1 MLWQCTII
9 TALWVFCILIF
20 NNYIFNHR
28 PLSSIN
34 SIFQV
39 QVRYYSYCSSS
50 SMTQHTTAHTRMV
63 YRTTNKKSKKER
75 RRRRGERRGKKKKRK
90 NHNILLLSFY
100 NIIYYTVHTT
110 PPPPFGL
117 FFFFCLFLD
126 VFFYTN
132 LFDCFVVVQLSIDN
146 VFHFKRSF

>member
-90 NHNILLLSFY
+90 NHNILLSFY
-100 NIIYYTVHTT
+100 NIIYYTVILHH
-110 PPPPFGL
+110 L
-117 FFFFCLFLD
+117 LLLVYFFFFCLFLD

-132 LFDCFVVVQLSIDN
+132 LVDCFVVVQLSIDN

>member
-39 QVRYYSYCSSS
+39 QVRYYCSSS

-75 RRRRGERRGKKKKRK
+75 RRRRGERRGKKKRK
-90 NHNILLLSFY
+90 NHILLSFY
-100 NIIYYTVHTT
+100 NIIRFILHLLLLVYY
-110 PPPPFGL
+110 
-117 FFFFCLFLD
+117 FFFCLFLD

-132 LFDCFVVVQLSIDN
+132 LVDCFVVVQLSIDN